1 MTVVAVDTVPPRAAA
16 ATLGE
21 RHWRVAAIAL
31 LSVRF
36 IQGFIYWGGGSR
48 RFIHSPEKLDPDA
61 PTWMAN
67 KFRSAMH
74 PRSRI
79 WQSPQRVGSRNSN

>member
-1 MTVVAVDTVPPRAAA
+1 MTVVPVDTVPPGAAA

-21 RHWRVAAIAL
+21 RHWSVAAIAL

-48 RFIHSPEKLDPDA
+48 RCTILAALF
-61 PTWMAN
+61 W
-67 KFRSAMH
+67 
-74 PRSRI
+74 
-79 WQSPQRVGSRNSN
+79 PQPP